1 MGLHVGDETKA
12 YRYLRRAA
20 FIDLTDLQ
28 KNTREGIHAANA
40 GGVWQTVVFGFAGV
54 SLEED
59 GVIDIRPHMPKEWKG
74 LSFKLHHRGSRLE
87 IAVSPDNRARNGNGA
102 GGRPGD
108 SPNEWEGGDPGRTK
122 TVAGGCHEEISGYIR
137 LILVTVIWGGGF
149 VASDMALDSLT
160 PFQIMTF
167 RFFLGTVILG
177 GISLPG
183 MKQIKK
189 RRDPGRIFH
198 GVCVVCRI
206 CAADRGTSVH
216 DTIQKRVF

>member
-1 MGLHVGDETKA
+1 MGDESKA
-12 YRYLRRAA
+12 YRYLKRAA

-87 IAVSPDNRARNGNGA
+87 IAVSPDNRVTVTVL

-108 SPNEWEGGDPGRTK
+108 SPNEREGGDPGRTK
-122 TVAGGCHEEISGYIR
+122 NCGRRTVMKKYLAIFG

-189 RRDPGRIFH
+189 EEIRAGFFM
-198 GVCVVCRI
+198 G
-206 CAADRGTSVH
+206 CALFAGFALQIVGLQYTTPSKTR
-216 DTIQKRVF
+216 F